1 MEHLRNLE
9 KRYGIDVRVYNPIDV
24 SSFQPTEKA
33 KLIWLEAAGSVT
45 LEFPDLVGLVKK
57 AQTHHVLT
65 ALDNTW
71 GAGLAFNAFDFSDAH
86 LSVDVTVHALTK
98 YPSGGGDILMGSVVT
113 RERALHHQLFRTHAI
128 QGISVS
134 GDDVAQVQ
142 RSLASMRIR
151 YAAQSESALQLLAW
165 LKQQP
170 EFVQVLHPA
179 DSSAA
184 GHSYWKDI
192 CVDQH
197 SAGLVSVIFKPEF
210 DLQDIRQFCDALSL
224 FKLGFSWGGPVS
236 LVMLYD
242 LKDMRALE
250 HTHLQQGRS
259 MSTPIIIAKKTT
271 NTQQDVVLHSKFA
284 NRHGLIAGAT
294 GTGKTVTLKVL
305 AESFS
310 RLGVPVFLADAK
322 GDVSSLAQAGASNP
336 KFDERIKSLGID
348 SIPFAASPVV
358 FWDLFA
364 EQGHPI
370 RTTITEIGPLL
381 LARMLNL
388 NDTQE
393 GVLSAVFRI
402 ADDQGMLLI
411 DFKDLKAMIGYV
423 SEHAAEFKAEYGN
436 LSPASLGAIQRNL
449 LALADQGGDQFFGEP
464 SLNILDFI
472 QTDSNGHGYINI
484 LAADKLM
491 NTPKLYATFL
501 LWMLSELFEQLPE
514 VGDMDKP
521 KLVFFF
527 DEAHLLFDNASAAL
541 QEKIEQVVRLI
552 RSKGVGIYFVTQNP
566 LDLPESVLGQLGNRV
581 QHALRAFT
589 PKDQKAVKTAA
600 DTFRANPEFKVEQ
613 AITELAVGEALIS
626 CLDEQGTPQVVERA
640 WVMPPYSSFSPIS
653 PEQRQTLI
661 SQSIVAGIYEK
672 SLDRESAFELLQ
684 NKVVER
690 QQQAV
695 QIEQE
700 KQQTKEQ
707 EALAKQKA
715 KEAETLAKQQAREQE
730 RIAKEQQKEAERE
743 AKQREKLIQDTVGTF
758 AKSAA
763 RSLGGSTGQ
772 KIVRGLLGSLF
783 GRK

>member
-1 MEHLRNLE
+1 
-9 KRYGIDVRVYNPIDV
+9 
-24 SSFQPTEKA
+24 
-33 KLIWLEAAGSVT
+33 
-45 LEFPDLVGLVKK
+45 
-57 AQTHHVLT
+57 
-65 ALDNTW
+65 
-71 GAGLAFNAFDFSDAH
+71 
-86 LSVDVTVHALTK
+86 
-98 YPSGGGDILMGSVVT
+98 
-113 RERALHHQLFRTHAI
+113 
-128 QGISVS
+128 
-134 GDDVAQVQ
+134 
-142 RSLASMRIR
+142 
-151 YAAQSESALQLLAW
+151 
-165 LKQQP
+165 
-170 EFVQVLHPA
+170 
-179 DSSAA
+179 
-184 GHSYWKDI
+184 
-192 CVDQH
+192 
-197 SAGLVSVIFKPEF
+197 
-210 DLQDIRQFCDALSL
+210 
-224 FKLGFSWGGPVS
+224 
-236 LVMLYD
+236 
-242 LKDMRALE
+242 
-250 HTHLQQGRS
+250 

-336 KFDERIKSLGID
+336 KFDERIKSLGIN

-640 WVMPPYSSFSPIS
+640 WVMPPYSSFTPIS
-653 PEQRQTLI
+653 PEQRQALI

-700 KQQTKEQ
+700 KQQAKEQ
-707 EALAKQKA
+707 EALAKQQA

>member
-1 MEHLRNLE
+1 
-9 KRYGIDVRVYNPIDV
+9 
-24 SSFQPTEKA
+24 
-33 KLIWLEAAGSVT
+33 
-45 LEFPDLVGLVKK
+45 
-57 AQTHHVLT
+57 
-65 ALDNTW
+65 
-71 GAGLAFNAFDFSDAH
+71 
-86 LSVDVTVHALTK
+86 
-98 YPSGGGDILMGSVVT
+98 MG
-113 RERALHHQLFRTHAI
+113 
-128 QGISVS
+128 
-134 GDDVAQVQ
+134 
-142 RSLASMRIR
+142 
-151 YAAQSESALQLLAW
+151 
-165 LKQQP
+165 
-170 EFVQVLHPA
+170 
-179 DSSAA
+179 
-184 GHSYWKDI
+184 
-192 CVDQH
+192 
-197 SAGLVSVIFKPEF
+197 
-210 DLQDIRQFCDALSL
+210 
-224 FKLGFSWGGPVS
+224 
-236 LVMLYD
+236 
-242 LKDMRALE
+242 
-250 HTHLQQGRS
+250 
-259 MSTPIIIAKKTT
+259 TPIIIAKKTSD
-271 NTQQDVVLHSKFA
+271 TQQDIVLHSQFA

-310 RLGVPVFLADAK
+310 RIGVPVFLADAK
-322 GDVSSLAQAGASNP
+322 GDVSSLAKAGSNNS
-336 KFDERIKSLGID
+336 KFDERLKNLKIESV
-348 SIPFAASPVV
+348 PFTAAPLV
-358 FWDLFA
+358 FWDLFG

-370 RTTITEIGPLL
+370 RTTVSEIGPLL
-381 LARMLNL
+381 LAQMLNL

-402 ADDQGMLLI
+402 ADDQGLLLI
-411 DFKDLKAMIGYV
+411 DFKDLKAMLSYV
-423 SEHAAEFKAEYGN
+423 SEHATEFKAEYGN

-472 QTDSNGHGYINI
+472 QTDAQGHGYINL

-600 DTFRANPEFKVEQ
+600 DTFRANPEFKVDQ
-613 AITELAVGEALIS
+613 AITELGVGEALIS
-626 CLDEQGTPQVVERA
+626 CLDEQGIPQIVERG
-640 WVMPPYSSFSPIS
+640 WVMPPYSAFSPIS
-653 PEQRQTLI
+653 LEERKTLMT
-661 SQSIVAGIYEK
+661 QSIVAGVYEQ

-684 NKVVER
+684 QKVVDR
-690 QQQAV
+690 QQEALQA
-695 QIEQE
+695 EQE
-700 KQQTKEQ
+700 KIQAKELDTQAKQQEKEQ
-707 EALAKQKA
+707 ATFE
-715 KEAETLAKQQAREQE
+715 KQQAREQE
-730 RIAKEQQKEAERE
+730 RLAKEQQKEAERS
-743 AKQREKLIQDTVGTF
+743 AKQRDKLIQDTVGTF

>member
-1 MEHLRNLE
+1 
-9 KRYGIDVRVYNPIDV
+9 
-24 SSFQPTEKA
+24 
-33 KLIWLEAAGSVT
+33 
-45 LEFPDLVGLVKK
+45 
-57 AQTHHVLT
+57 
-65 ALDNTW
+65 
-71 GAGLAFNAFDFSDAH
+71 
-86 LSVDVTVHALTK
+86 
-98 YPSGGGDILMGSVVT
+98 
-113 RERALHHQLFRTHAI
+113 
-128 QGISVS
+128 
-134 GDDVAQVQ
+134 
-142 RSLASMRIR
+142 
-151 YAAQSESALQLLAW
+151 
-165 LKQQP
+165 
-170 EFVQVLHPA
+170 
-179 DSSAA
+179 
-184 GHSYWKDI
+184 
-192 CVDQH
+192 
-197 SAGLVSVIFKPEF
+197 
-210 DLQDIRQFCDALSL
+210 
-224 FKLGFSWGGPVS
+224 
-236 LVMLYD
+236 
-242 LKDMRALE
+242 
-250 HTHLQQGRS
+250 

-566 LDLPESVLGQLGNRV
+566 LDLPERVLGQLGNRV

-653 PEQRQTLI
+653 PEQRQALI

-695 QIEQE
+695 QIERE
-700 KQQTKEQ
+700 KQQAKEQ

-730 RIAKEQQKEAERE
+730 RIAKEQQKETERE

>member
-1 MEHLRNLE
+1 
-9 KRYGIDVRVYNPIDV
+9 
-24 SSFQPTEKA
+24 
-33 KLIWLEAAGSVT
+33 
-45 LEFPDLVGLVKK
+45 
-57 AQTHHVLT
+57 
-65 ALDNTW
+65 
-71 GAGLAFNAFDFSDAH
+71 
-86 LSVDVTVHALTK
+86 
-98 YPSGGGDILMGSVVT
+98 
-113 RERALHHQLFRTHAI
+113 
-128 QGISVS
+128 
-134 GDDVAQVQ
+134 
-142 RSLASMRIR
+142 
-151 YAAQSESALQLLAW
+151 
-165 LKQQP
+165 
-170 EFVQVLHPA
+170 
-179 DSSAA
+179 
-184 GHSYWKDI
+184 
-192 CVDQH
+192 
-197 SAGLVSVIFKPEF
+197 
-210 DLQDIRQFCDALSL
+210 
-224 FKLGFSWGGPVS
+224 
-236 LVMLYD
+236 
-242 LKDMRALE
+242 
-250 HTHLQQGRS
+250 

-640 WVMPPYSSFSPIS
+640 WVMPPYSSFTPIS
-653 PEQRQTLI
+653 PEQRQALI

-672 SLDRESAFELLQ
+672 RLDRESAFELLQ

-700 KQQTKEQ
+700 KQQAKEQ
-707 EALAKQKA
+707 EALAKQQA

>member
-1 MEHLRNLE
+1 
-9 KRYGIDVRVYNPIDV
+9 
-24 SSFQPTEKA
+24 
-33 KLIWLEAAGSVT
+33 
-45 LEFPDLVGLVKK
+45 
-57 AQTHHVLT
+57 
-65 ALDNTW
+65 
-71 GAGLAFNAFDFSDAH
+71 
-86 LSVDVTVHALTK
+86 
-98 YPSGGGDILMGSVVT
+98 
-113 RERALHHQLFRTHAI
+113 
-128 QGISVS
+128 
-134 GDDVAQVQ
+134 
-142 RSLASMRIR
+142 
-151 YAAQSESALQLLAW
+151 
-165 LKQQP
+165 
-170 EFVQVLHPA
+170 
-179 DSSAA
+179 
-184 GHSYWKDI
+184 
-192 CVDQH
+192 
-197 SAGLVSVIFKPEF
+197 
-210 DLQDIRQFCDALSL
+210 
-224 FKLGFSWGGPVS
+224 
-236 LVMLYD
+236 
-242 LKDMRALE
+242 
-250 HTHLQQGRS
+250 

-472 QTDSNGHGYINI
+472 QTDSNGRGYINI

-700 KQQTKEQ
+700 KQQAKEQ
-707 EALAKQKA
+707 ELLAKQQA

>member
-1 MEHLRNLE
+1 
-9 KRYGIDVRVYNPIDV
+9 
-24 SSFQPTEKA
+24 
-33 KLIWLEAAGSVT
+33 
-45 LEFPDLVGLVKK
+45 
-57 AQTHHVLT
+57 
-65 ALDNTW
+65 
-71 GAGLAFNAFDFSDAH
+71 
-86 LSVDVTVHALTK
+86 
-98 YPSGGGDILMGSVVT
+98 
-113 RERALHHQLFRTHAI
+113 
-128 QGISVS
+128 
-134 GDDVAQVQ
+134 
-142 RSLASMRIR
+142 
-151 YAAQSESALQLLAW
+151 
-165 LKQQP
+165 
-170 EFVQVLHPA
+170 
-179 DSSAA
+179 
-184 GHSYWKDI
+184 
-192 CVDQH
+192 
-197 SAGLVSVIFKPEF
+197 
-210 DLQDIRQFCDALSL
+210 
-224 FKLGFSWGGPVS
+224 
-236 LVMLYD
+236 
-242 LKDMRALE
+242 
-250 HTHLQQGRS
+250 

-653 PEQRQTLI
+653 PKQRQTLI

-700 KQQTKEQ
+700 KQQ
-707 EALAKQKA
+707 A

>member
-1 MEHLRNLE
+1 
-9 KRYGIDVRVYNPIDV
+9 
-24 SSFQPTEKA
+24 
-33 KLIWLEAAGSVT
+33 
-45 LEFPDLVGLVKK
+45 
-57 AQTHHVLT
+57 
-65 ALDNTW
+65 
-71 GAGLAFNAFDFSDAH
+71 
-86 LSVDVTVHALTK
+86 
-98 YPSGGGDILMGSVVT
+98 
-113 RERALHHQLFRTHAI
+113 
-128 QGISVS
+128 
-134 GDDVAQVQ
+134 
-142 RSLASMRIR
+142 
-151 YAAQSESALQLLAW
+151 
-165 LKQQP
+165 
-170 EFVQVLHPA
+170 
-179 DSSAA
+179 
-184 GHSYWKDI
+184 
-192 CVDQH
+192 
-197 SAGLVSVIFKPEF
+197 
-210 DLQDIRQFCDALSL
+210 
-224 FKLGFSWGGPVS
+224 
-236 LVMLYD
+236 
-242 LKDMRALE
+242 
-250 HTHLQQGRS
+250 

-527 DEAHLLFDNASAAL
+527 DEAHLLFDNANAAL

-653 PEQRQTLI
+653 PEQRQALI

-700 KQQTKEQ
+700 KQQAKEQ
-707 EALAKQKA
+707 ELLAKQQA

>member
-1 MEHLRNLE
+1 
-9 KRYGIDVRVYNPIDV
+9 
-24 SSFQPTEKA
+24 
-33 KLIWLEAAGSVT
+33 
-45 LEFPDLVGLVKK
+45 
-57 AQTHHVLT
+57 
-65 ALDNTW
+65 
-71 GAGLAFNAFDFSDAH
+71 
-86 LSVDVTVHALTK
+86 
-98 YPSGGGDILMGSVVT
+98 
-113 RERALHHQLFRTHAI
+113 
-128 QGISVS
+128 
-134 GDDVAQVQ
+134 
-142 RSLASMRIR
+142 
-151 YAAQSESALQLLAW
+151 
-165 LKQQP
+165 
-170 EFVQVLHPA
+170 
-179 DSSAA
+179 
-184 GHSYWKDI
+184 
-192 CVDQH
+192 
-197 SAGLVSVIFKPEF
+197 
-210 DLQDIRQFCDALSL
+210 
-224 FKLGFSWGGPVS
+224 
-236 LVMLYD
+236 
-242 LKDMRALE
+242 
-250 HTHLQQGRS
+250 

-310 RLGVPVFLADAK
+310 KLGVPVFLADAK

-348 SIPFAASPVV
+348 SIPFAASPVM

-653 PEQRQTLI
+653 PEQRQALI

-672 SLDRESAFELLQ
+672 RLDRESAFELLQ

-700 KQQTKEQ
+700 KQQAKEQ
-707 EALAKQKA
+707 ELLAKQQA
-715 KEAETLAKQQAREQE
+715 KEAEKLAKQQAREQE

>member
-1 MEHLRNLE
+1 
-9 KRYGIDVRVYNPIDV
+9 
-24 SSFQPTEKA
+24 
-33 KLIWLEAAGSVT
+33 
-45 LEFPDLVGLVKK
+45 
-57 AQTHHVLT
+57 
-65 ALDNTW
+65 
-71 GAGLAFNAFDFSDAH
+71 
-86 LSVDVTVHALTK
+86 
-98 YPSGGGDILMGSVVT
+98 
-113 RERALHHQLFRTHAI
+113 
-128 QGISVS
+128 
-134 GDDVAQVQ
+134 
-142 RSLASMRIR
+142 
-151 YAAQSESALQLLAW
+151 
-165 LKQQP
+165 
-170 EFVQVLHPA
+170 
-179 DSSAA
+179 
-184 GHSYWKDI
+184 
-192 CVDQH
+192 
-197 SAGLVSVIFKPEF
+197 
-210 DLQDIRQFCDALSL
+210 
-224 FKLGFSWGGPVS
+224 
-236 LVMLYD
+236 
-242 LKDMRALE
+242 
-250 HTHLQQGRS
+250 

-294 GTGKTVTLKVL
+294 GTGKTVTLKML

-348 SIPFAASPVV
+348 SIPFAASPVM

-653 PEQRQTLI
+653 PEQRQALI

-672 SLDRESAFELLQ
+672 RLDRESAFELLQ

-700 KQQTKEQ
+700 KQQAKEQ
-707 EALAKQKA
+707 ELLAKQQA
-715 KEAETLAKQQAREQE
+715 KEAEKLAKQQAREQE

>member
-1 MEHLRNLE
+1 
-9 KRYGIDVRVYNPIDV
+9 
-24 SSFQPTEKA
+24 
-33 KLIWLEAAGSVT
+33 
-45 LEFPDLVGLVKK
+45 
-57 AQTHHVLT
+57 
-65 ALDNTW
+65 
-71 GAGLAFNAFDFSDAH
+71 
-86 LSVDVTVHALTK
+86 
-98 YPSGGGDILMGSVVT
+98 
-113 RERALHHQLFRTHAI
+113 
-128 QGISVS
+128 
-134 GDDVAQVQ
+134 
-142 RSLASMRIR
+142 
-151 YAAQSESALQLLAW
+151 
-165 LKQQP
+165 
-170 EFVQVLHPA
+170 
-179 DSSAA
+179 
-184 GHSYWKDI
+184 
-192 CVDQH
+192 
-197 SAGLVSVIFKPEF
+197 
-210 DLQDIRQFCDALSL
+210 
-224 FKLGFSWGGPVS
+224 
-236 LVMLYD
+236 
-242 LKDMRALE
+242 
-250 HTHLQQGRS
+250 

-653 PEQRQTLI
+653 PEQRQALI

-672 SLDRESAFELLQ
+672 RLDRESAFELLQ

-700 KQQTKEQ
+700 KQQAKEQ
-707 EALAKQKA
+707 EALAKQQA
-715 KEAETLAKQQAREQE
+715 KEAETLEKQQAREQE

>member
-1 MEHLRNLE
+1 
-9 KRYGIDVRVYNPIDV
+9 
-24 SSFQPTEKA
+24 
-33 KLIWLEAAGSVT
+33 
-45 LEFPDLVGLVKK
+45 
-57 AQTHHVLT
+57 
-65 ALDNTW
+65 
-71 GAGLAFNAFDFSDAH
+71 
-86 LSVDVTVHALTK
+86 
-98 YPSGGGDILMGSVVT
+98 
-113 RERALHHQLFRTHAI
+113 
-128 QGISVS
+128 
-134 GDDVAQVQ
+134 
-142 RSLASMRIR
+142 
-151 YAAQSESALQLLAW
+151 
-165 LKQQP
+165 
-170 EFVQVLHPA
+170 
-179 DSSAA
+179 
-184 GHSYWKDI
+184 
-192 CVDQH
+192 
-197 SAGLVSVIFKPEF
+197 
-210 DLQDIRQFCDALSL
+210 
-224 FKLGFSWGGPVS
+224 
-236 LVMLYD
+236 
-242 LKDMRALE
+242 
-250 HTHLQQGRS
+250 
-259 MSTPIIIAKKTT
+259 
-271 NTQQDVVLHSKFA
+271 
-284 NRHGLIAGAT
+284 
-294 GTGKTVTLKVL
+294 
-305 AESFS
+305 
-310 RLGVPVFLADAK
+310 
-322 GDVSSLAQAGASNP
+322 
-336 KFDERIKSLGID
+336 
-348 SIPFAASPVV
+348 
-358 FWDLFA
+358 
-364 EQGHPI
+364 
-370 RTTITEIGPLL
+370 
-381 LARMLNL
+381 
-388 NDTQE
+388 
-393 GVLSAVFRI
+393 
-402 ADDQGMLLI
+402 MLLI

-695 QIEQE
+695 Q
-700 KQQTKEQ
+700 
-707 EALAKQKA
+707 
-715 KEAETLAKQQAREQE
+715 
-730 RIAKEQQKEAERE
+730 
-743 AKQREKLIQDTVGTF
+743 
-758 AKSAA
+758 
-763 RSLGGSTGQ
+763 
-772 KIVRGLLGSLF
+772 
-783 GRK
+783 

>member
-1 MEHLRNLE
+1 
-9 KRYGIDVRVYNPIDV
+9 
-24 SSFQPTEKA
+24 
-33 KLIWLEAAGSVT
+33 
-45 LEFPDLVGLVKK
+45 
-57 AQTHHVLT
+57 
-65 ALDNTW
+65 
-71 GAGLAFNAFDFSDAH
+71 
-86 LSVDVTVHALTK
+86 
-98 YPSGGGDILMGSVVT
+98 
-113 RERALHHQLFRTHAI
+113 
-128 QGISVS
+128 
-134 GDDVAQVQ
+134 
-142 RSLASMRIR
+142 
-151 YAAQSESALQLLAW
+151 
-165 LKQQP
+165 
-170 EFVQVLHPA
+170 
-179 DSSAA
+179 
-184 GHSYWKDI
+184 
-192 CVDQH
+192 
-197 SAGLVSVIFKPEF
+197 
-210 DLQDIRQFCDALSL
+210 
-224 FKLGFSWGGPVS
+224 
-236 LVMLYD
+236 
-242 LKDMRALE
+242 
-250 HTHLQQGRS
+250 

-271 NTQQDVVLHSKFA
+271 NTQKDVVLHSKFA

-640 WVMPPYSSFSPIS
+640 WVMPPYSSFTPIS
-653 PEQRQTLI
+653 PEQRQALI

-672 SLDRESAFELLQ
+672 RLDRESAFELLQ

-700 KQQTKEQ
+700 KQQAKEQ
-707 EALAKQKA
+707 ELLAKQQA

-730 RIAKEQQKEAERE
+730 RIAKEQQKGAERE

>member
-1 MEHLRNLE
+1 
-9 KRYGIDVRVYNPIDV
+9 
-24 SSFQPTEKA
+24 
-33 KLIWLEAAGSVT
+33 
-45 LEFPDLVGLVKK
+45 
-57 AQTHHVLT
+57 
-65 ALDNTW
+65 
-71 GAGLAFNAFDFSDAH
+71 
-86 LSVDVTVHALTK
+86 
-98 YPSGGGDILMGSVVT
+98 
-113 RERALHHQLFRTHAI
+113 
-128 QGISVS
+128 
-134 GDDVAQVQ
+134 
-142 RSLASMRIR
+142 
-151 YAAQSESALQLLAW
+151 
-165 LKQQP
+165 
-170 EFVQVLHPA
+170 
-179 DSSAA
+179 
-184 GHSYWKDI
+184 
-192 CVDQH
+192 
-197 SAGLVSVIFKPEF
+197 
-210 DLQDIRQFCDALSL
+210 
-224 FKLGFSWGGPVS
+224 
-236 LVMLYD
+236 
-242 LKDMRALE
+242 
-250 HTHLQQGRS
+250 

-348 SIPFAASPVV
+348 SIPFAASPVM

-472 QTDSNGHGYINI
+472 QTDSNGYGYINI

-527 DEAHLLFDNASAAL
+527 DEAHLLFDNACAAL

-640 WVMPPYSSFSPIS
+640 WVMPPYSSFTPIS
-653 PEQRQTLI
+653 PEQRQALI

-700 KQQTKEQ
+700 KQQAKEQ
-707 EALAKQKA
+707 EALAKQQA

>member
-1 MEHLRNLE
+1 
-9 KRYGIDVRVYNPIDV
+9 
-24 SSFQPTEKA
+24 
-33 KLIWLEAAGSVT
+33 
-45 LEFPDLVGLVKK
+45 
-57 AQTHHVLT
+57 
-65 ALDNTW
+65 
-71 GAGLAFNAFDFSDAH
+71 
-86 LSVDVTVHALTK
+86 
-98 YPSGGGDILMGSVVT
+98 
-113 RERALHHQLFRTHAI
+113 
-128 QGISVS
+128 
-134 GDDVAQVQ
+134 
-142 RSLASMRIR
+142 
-151 YAAQSESALQLLAW
+151 
-165 LKQQP
+165 
-170 EFVQVLHPA
+170 
-179 DSSAA
+179 
-184 GHSYWKDI
+184 
-192 CVDQH
+192 
-197 SAGLVSVIFKPEF
+197 
-210 DLQDIRQFCDALSL
+210 
-224 FKLGFSWGGPVS
+224 
-236 LVMLYD
+236 
-242 LKDMRALE
+242 
-250 HTHLQQGRS
+250 

-348 SIPFAASPVV
+348 SIPFAASPVM

-653 PEQRQTLI
+653 PEQRQALI

-672 SLDRESAFELLQ
+672 RLDRESAFELLQ

-690 QQQAV
+690 QQQAI

-700 KQQTKEQ
+700 KQQAKEQ
-707 EALAKQKA
+707 ELLAKQQA
-715 KEAETLAKQQAREQE
+715 KEAEKLAKQQAREQE